1 MAYASKELATALR
14 ERVKPINK
22 KFGMKTTVSRDNGRL
37 TLRIISGK
45 LELPQVY
52 SVNPYYTVDNSKS
65 DWIYQRSSPYQF
77 TPEQAEYLNSLRDAL
92 MHDHWDKSDVMSDYF
107 NCAFYPYLE
116 IGRWDKGYICT
127 KEE

>member
-22 KFGMKTTVSRDNGRL
+22 KFGMKTSVSRDSGRL
-37 TLRIISGK
+37 TLRVISGK

-52 SVNPYYTVDNSKS
+52 SANPYYTLSYHHGFTS
-65 DWIYQRSSPYQF
+65 GSRSAHYAFS
-77 TPEQAEYLNSLRDAL
+77 TEQAEYLNALREAL
-92 MHDHWDKSDVMSDYF
+92 MHDHWYKSDIMSDYF
-107 NCAFYPYLE
+107 SCAFYPYLE

-127 KEE
+127 K